1 LVLFMRSAF
10 ALIHPALLTVLVAA
24 LLWLGEVHLIFASAA
39 WLLVAAWYYS
49 VGMAL
54 HDRASSSATTSLW
67 RFRLNLAASAGAL
80 PFVWLWTSALR
91 HNPVLFEAALPYF
104 DALVGLNLIL
114 LCYSLYATY
123 RVWHFLSERL
133 LQAEGE
139 PTPSKEAI
147 AGLMLQFW
155 FWFVGAWFLRPR
167 LQRALS

>member
-1 LVLFMRSAF
+1 MRAAF

-24 LLWLGEVHLIFASAA
+24 FVWLGEMHLLFASGAFV
-39 WLLVAAWYYS
+39 LVAAWYYS

-54 HDRASSSATTSLW
+54 HDKASSDAASPLW
-67 RFRLNLAASAGAL
+67 RFRLNLAASASAL
-80 PFVWLWTSALR
+80 PFVWLWASALQR
-91 HNPVLFEAALPYF
+91 DTALFEAVLPYF
-104 DALVGLNLIL
+104 DVLVGFNFAL
-114 LCYSLYATY
+114 LVYSIYATY

-155 FWFVGAWFLRPR
+155 FWFIGAWFLRPR